1 MNDHPIEG
9 LMKTAMEY
17 LESMSALD
25 PKIYLGGR
33 RVSLHQDPT
42 ASTVLRANARVYE
55 LSQEPEYIDTMTVIS
70 PFTGDRVSRNL
81 HIASSVNDLEKR
93 AEMATLTSQML
104 GTCNYRCVGADVL
117 NALAGITWE
126 MDRELGTEYH
136 GRFIKHLK
144 HLQENDLAVSGAV
157 TDAKGDRGKRPGQ
170 QEDPDV
176 YVHVAEKKPDGI
188 VVRGAKVSQSG
199 AVGAHETIVIPTMGL
214 RPGEEDFD
222 VAFAVPNGAERLT
235 YICQYTPFTA
245 ERELAPD
252 VKYLGNPL
260 YGQRET
266 CIMVFDN
273 VFIPWEHV
281 FMCGEVQYA
290 GRLIA
295 RFAKTHRMNCG
306 GACKVGFADLIIGG
320 TMLAAEAI
328 GVEKVPHI
336 QEKIIDMVRFSET
349 SHACAIAAAMR
360 GREEPKGSG
369 VWLPDDLF
377 GNAAKLNIA
386 HGFWEI
392 MKNAGDIGG
401 GLIVTA
407 PRMKDLDNP
416 DVGPILN
423 KAFGA
428 VAPARK
434 RMKIAKFLQHWTA
447 GLHGPGTWH
456 GAGAP
461 QTQRFMFTVLTDFE
475 AKKKMAK
482 KIMGMK

>member
-1 MNDHPIEG
+1 
-9 LMKTAMEY
+9 MKTAREY

-136 GRFIKHLK
+136 RRFIKHLK

-214 RPGEEDFD
+214 RPGEEDFA
-222 VAFAVPNGAERLT
+222 VAFAVPNGAGRLT

-306 GACKVGFADLIIGG
+306 GACKVGFADLIIGAAQ
-320 TMLAAEAI
+320 LAAEYS
-328 GVEKVPHI
+328 GVQKASHI
-336 QEKIIDMVRFSET
+336 VDKITEMIRISET
-349 SHACAIAAAMR
+349 ARACTIAAALK
-360 GREEPKGSG
+360 GREEPAGSG
-369 VWLPDDLF
+369 FYQPDDVF
-377 GNAAKLNIA
+377 GNAAKLTIA
-386 HGFWEI
+386 DGFWEI
-392 MKNAGDIGG
+392 MKWAGDIGG
-401 GLIVTA
+401 GMAVTM
-407 PRMKDLDNP
+407 PSEMELENP
-416 DVGPILN
+416 DTAVYVRKFM
-423 KAFGA
+423 KAS
-428 VAPARK
+428 APAEDRL
-434 RMKIAKFLQHWTA
+434 RIAKFIQNWCA
-447 GLHGPGTWH
+447 GLHGAGTWH
-456 GAGAP
+456 GAGSPMA
-461 QTQRFMFTVLTDFE
+461 QKMALYALTDLE
-475 AKKKMAK
+475 KKKTLAK
-482 KIMGMK
+482 NLAGLKEK